1 MITKNE
7 VLPVFFEQKLYFGKN
22 VTVLLVD
29 VLEHHDVRD
38 DLVLWDLK
46 VNAVPFF

>member
-1 MITKNE
+1 MRFYLCFLNKTS
-7 VLPVFFEQKLYFGKN
+7 YFGKN

-46 VNAVPFF
+46 VNAVLFF